1 MEARRGP
8 RRRTDGLRRRGRPA
22 RRGTRTRRRPNAAGR
37 IPRGADGEPGTLSH
51 PSDGA
56 RTAFRHPSDRP
67 TTTSTS
73 VRSAGCGPAS
83 RFLPVIPCS
92 ITCLVTAFLHRFGD
106 FLPSTDWGLRSCPEL
121 RPQGGLLQGIH
132 PAHGPVESWT
142 NDLHRLWITTSS
154 PGRASRFPPVPHRLG
169 AVVPSEPGLL
179 HMAVHCSATRRPR
192 SPRRVKGVTG
202 SCRIGLWETWVFLG
216 TQLGRTALSLW
227 AVCAELS
234 VLHRGPRLSTG
245 STHRGGG

>member
-1 MEARRGP
+1 MSPLRRAPAGSEAEGVRARRHP
-8 RRRTDGLRRRGRPA
+8 PDPLGRPSA
-22 RRGTRTRRRPNAAGR
+22 PPPDPPPSLRHPPDAPPSASPSTLQRPLGPPSGCLSGVRGTGF
-37 IPRGADGEPGTLSH
+37 GA
-51 PSDGA
+51 
-56 RTAFRHPSDRP
+56 
-67 TTTSTS
+67 
-73 VRSAGCGPAS
+73 AS

-106 FLPSTDWGLRSCPEL
+106 FLPSTDWGPRSCPEL
-121 RPQGGLLQGIH
+121 RPQGGWVQDIP
-132 PAHGPVESWT
+132 PAQGPVDSWT

-169 AVVPSEPGLL
+169 AVVPSKSGLL

-192 SPRRVKGVTG
+192 SPGRVKGVTG

-234 VLHRGPRLSTG
+234 VLHRGPWLSTG
-245 STHRGGG
+245 STHRVGG